1 MAAASTGDGMAAA
14 GAGRTRNL
22 VGILARNEALKARKR
37 LAVWILFGIYAATIV
52 LMTIITVK
60 MPADAEIPLTTAR
73 GWTRIPLSAP
83 AMGALCLG
91 IGLAL
96 LVAAEFKWRTA
107 RQNVIDGLSKGEFF
121 AGKLLLWAGLVA
133 ATLAAAWAL
142 GAASML
148 ALPPEDGPAA
158 PSVADLKAWTGFAL
172 ALGIWGG
179 AAFLLASVVRAGGPA
194 VGILLGFFF
203 LENIGASVARFVA
216 TMRDWDF
223 ALSAINYS
231 PGAVSDLLGSP
242 GLYYDS
248 LTVMTAM
255 QEIGRGGSDPS
266 FGALAA
272 AALAYIAAFAAL
284 SYANFR
290 KRDL

>member
-1 MAAASTGDGMAAA
+1 MRRAWEGAPAA
-14 GAGRTRNL
+14 GAGRTRSL

-37 LAVWILFGIYAATIV
+37 LATWILFGIYAATVV

-60 MPADAEIPLTTAR
+60 LSADAEIPLTTAR

-121 AGKLLLWAGLVA
+121 AGKLLLWAGLMA
-133 ATLAAAWAL
+133 ATLAAAWIL

-148 ALPPEDGPAA
+148 VLPPEDGPAA
-158 PSVADLKAWTGFAL
+158 PTIADLKAWTGFAL
-172 ALGIWGG
+172 VLGIWGG

-203 LENIGASVARFVA
+203 LDSIGASVARMVA

-223 ALSAINYS
+223 ALAAINYS

-255 QEIGRGGSDPS
+255 QEIGRAGSDPS